1 MRGKLYLIPTL
12 LGDSEPQTVLSGKVF
27 NVIPDISHFIVENL
41 RNARRFLVKTGVAK
55 PVDQIS
61 FSILNKHTPR
71 NETEDLILPALK
83 GYDIGLLSEAGIP
96 CVADPGAEI
105 VMTAHRK
112 GITVSP
118 LTGPSSI
125 TLALMSS
132 GLNGQEFAFNG
143 YLPVKKGE
151 RKEAIKV
158 LEKRLENTGQTQI
171 FMETPYRNRQMM
183 AELLGT
189 CKDDTYLCVAC
200 DLTLPSEFTATKTIS
215 HWKKKIPELNK
226 RPAIFI
232 IGEPYSAAKGKST
245 SI

>member
-1 MRGKLYLIPTL
+1 M
-12 LGDSEPQTVLSGKVF
+12 
-27 NVIPDISHFIVENL
+27 
-41 RNARRFLVKTGVAK
+41 
-55 PVDQIS
+55 
-61 FSILNKHTPR
+61 
-71 NETEDLILPALK
+71 K
-83 GYDIGLLSEAGIP
+83 GHDMGLLSEAGIP

-105 VMTAHRK
+105 VMAAHRK

-143 YLPVKKGE
+143 YLPVKKSE
-151 RKEAIKV
+151 RKKAIKV
-158 LEKRLENTGQTQI
+158 LEKRFESMGQTQI
-171 FMETPYRNRQMM
+171 FMETPYRNLQLMTD
-183 AELLGT
+183 LLST

-200 DLTLPSEFTATKTIS
+200 DLTLPSEFIATKTIKL
-215 HWKKKIPELNK
+215 WKKEIPSLNK

-232 IGEPYSAAKGKST
+232 IGTAYSAAKGKST